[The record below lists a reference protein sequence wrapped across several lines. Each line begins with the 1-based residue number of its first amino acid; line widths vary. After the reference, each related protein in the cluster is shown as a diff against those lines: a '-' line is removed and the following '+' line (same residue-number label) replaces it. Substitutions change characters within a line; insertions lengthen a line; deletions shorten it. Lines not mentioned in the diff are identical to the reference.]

1 VQKEKHD
8 KRKLFDKIEK
18 EKLEIKYYILAF
30 FVSILLILPIYLIVR
45 FLPENFI
52 LPLFL
57 YLLAIFYLLFLLNI
71 H

>member
-1 VQKEKHD
+1 MKEEKPD

-18 EKLEIKYYILAF
+18 EKLEIKYYVLAF

>member
-1 VQKEKHD
+1 MKE
-8 KRKLFDKIEK
+8 E
-18 EKLEIKYYILAF
+18 EKLEIKYYVLAF